1 MAFSGCRVASAG
13 CFAKREYAVDAGL
26 FYGFGEVGKVGAVGR
41 VSQGFDEHGGIEP
54 CNHAGLLWDNKF
66 ERDVAGG
73 CAEYVGEYQRAV
85 RWRGVGKVVLGALD
99 NGVVVVIGLDVQL
112 VDVAEIAVG
121 QDVVGE
127 RGVGCAE
134 CFVGDDE

>member
-1 MAFSGCRVASAG
+1 M
-13 CFAKREYAVDAGL
+13 
-26 FYGFGEVGKVGAVGR
+26 GR